1 MKDNSSA
8 KFQRRVIV
16 VPLIRNREGK
26 LLLCKKPPDR
36 GVFPG
41 QWGLPGG
48 GIEPGE
54 RMEEA
59 LRREIREELGIEVE
73 DIKRLHF
80 KDGIEKKLYPDSQDQ
95 RVYMIYLLF
104 ACRAVDDAIELNE
117 EFAEYAW
124 VSPPELGVYDLN
136 EETRQTFL
144 ELDIL

>member
-8 KFQRRVIV
+8 KFRQRVIV

-59 LRREIREELGIEVE
+59 LRREIWEELGIEVE
-73 DIKRLHF
+73 DIQRLHF
-80 KDGIEKKLYPDSQDQ
+80 KDGLENKLYPGRQDQ

-104 ACRAVDDAIELNE
+104 ACWAVDDAIELNE

-124 VSPPELGVYDLN
+124 VSPTELGVYDLN

>member
-1 MKDNSSA
+1 MKNNSGTH
-8 KFQRRVIV
+8 FHQRIIV

-26 LLLCKKPPDR
+26 LLLCRKPPDR
-36 GVFPG
+36 GVFPN

-73 DIKRLHF
+73 DIQRLHF
-80 KDGIEKKLYPDSQDQ
+80 KDGLENKLHPGRQDE

-117 EFAEYAW
+117 EFIEYAW
-124 VSPPELGVYDLN
+124 VSPPELEVYDLN
-136 EETRQTFL
+136 EETRQTLL
-144 ELDIL
+144 ELDFI

>member
-1 MKDNSSA
+1 MKNNNGTN
-8 KFQRRVIV
+8 FQQRVVV
-16 VPLIRNREGK
+16 VPIIRNADGRI
-26 LLLCKKPPDR
+26 LICKKPIDR

-73 DIKRLHF
+73 DIQRLHF
-80 KDGIEKKLYPDSQDQ
+80 KDGLEQKVYPGGQDQ

-124 VSPPELGVYDLN
+124 VSPPELGEYDLN

-144 ELDIL
+144 GMDLL